1 MTPCNRSLLWAGY
14 VSVNPVVYPLVGGD
28 LQEQK
33 RYLQL
38 IGGTETGKA
47 QLAIPLGRNAV
58 RGCGIV
64 DLVNPLEQEK
74 AADKARQL
82 ANRLV
87 VVVK

>member
-1 MTPCNRSLLWAGY
+1 MQPFAF
-14 VSVNPVVYPLVGGD
+14 VGWLCLCESGC
-28 LQEQK
+28 LPTRWGRPPGQK

-47 QLAIPLGRNAV
+47 QLAITLGRNAV